1 MLSPCCLQVTQAEQ
15 GGMGYKTLLMTLA
28 DPSLLLVMALEA
40 PMHVKTITT
49 NQRIVIVKA

>member
-1 MLSPCCLQVTQAEQ
+1 
-15 GGMGYKTLLMTLA
+15 MGYKTLQLLMTLA

-49 NQRIVIVKA
+49 NQRIVIVKAMTSLATSV